1 MPKLIATKP
10 LSYWVSASKSDRAY
24 LVIAELEH
32 RFGSYF
38 EQLNRQ
44 ELHTI
49 LTYCAAK
56 SDQADTWS
64 LVENS
69 DLSQSVCDALDLVD
83 QLERDFQL
91 GLAKFLVEAISSWG
105 KEVDHA

>member
-1 MPKLIATKP
+1 MPKLVTSKP
-10 LSYWVSASKSDRAY
+10 LNYWVSAAKSDRAY

-32 RFGSYF
+32 QFGSYF
-38 EQLNRQ
+38 EQLTRH

-64 LVENS
+64 LMENS
-69 DLSQSVCDALDLVD
+69 DLSQQVCDALDLID
-83 QLERDFQL
+83 ELEGDFQL
-91 GLAKFLVEAISSWG
+91 GLVKFLVEAISARG
-105 KEVDHA
+105 NQQ

>member
-1 MPKLIATKP
+1 MPKLVASKP
-10 LSYWVSASKSDRAY
+10 LNYWVSATKSDRAY

-38 EQLNRQ
+38 EQLTRQ

-49 LTYCAAK
+49 LTYCTAK
-56 SDQADTWS
+56 SDQGDTWS

-69 DLSQSVCDALDLVD
+69 DLSQLVCDALDLID
-83 QLERDFQL
+83 ELERNFQI
-91 GLAKFLVEAISSWG
+91 GLAKFLIEAISARV